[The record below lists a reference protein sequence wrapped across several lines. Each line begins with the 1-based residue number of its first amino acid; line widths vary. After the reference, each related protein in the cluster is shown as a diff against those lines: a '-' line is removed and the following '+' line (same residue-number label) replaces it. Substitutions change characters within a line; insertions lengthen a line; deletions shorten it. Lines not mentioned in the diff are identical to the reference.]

1 MNLLFIKI
9 FMIFYLLT
17 YSIMPFLIFCQYS
30 IPYVFCSFCN
40 ICITWVFI
48 KIKSN
53 KTYTLIN

>member
-9 FMIFYLLT
+9 LMIFYLISD
-17 YSIMPFLIFCQYS
+17 SIMPFLIFCQYC
-30 IPYVFCSFCN
+30 IFNIFCSFGD

-48 KIKSN
+48 IIKSD